1 MIKASTYRI
10 FPFGDNALTIDY
22 GNHINEEINKEILRR
37 FEYLQQNPI
46 PGMIEAVPAYSSLTI
61 YYDVIALRKSTP
73 PGLTVFDQVREEVNS
88 MMVKEVRVD
97 LPSVAQ
103 TVPVCYDEMFAPDL
117 ASLAHHKKIS
127 PEEVIAIH
135 TSRTYRI
142 YMLGFIPGFTYM
154 GLVDDRLVMPR
165 KTQPGPIP
173 QGSIGIA
180 GKQTGIYP
188 FASQGGWHI
197 IGRTPLR
204 LFDAKR
210 EIPVLLKAGDTV
222 QFVSISKH
230 EFANY

>member
-1 MIKASTYRI
+1 MTKAITYRI
-10 FPFGDNALTIDY
+10 FPLGDNALTVDY
-22 GNHINEEINKEILRR
+22 GNHIDEKTNKEILRR
-37 FEYLQQNPI
+37 FEYLKQNPVA
-46 PGMIEAVPAYSSLTI
+46 GMIEAVPAYSSLTI
-61 YYDVIALRKSTP
+61 YYDVVALRKTMP
-73 PGLTVFDQVREEVNS
+73 AGLTVFNQVKEEVIS
-88 MMVKEVRVD
+88 MMDKEVNVD
-97 LPSVAQ
+97 LPSVTQ
-103 TVPVCYDEMFAPDL
+103 TVPVCYDEMFAPDM
-117 ASLAHHKKIS
+117 ASLALHKKIS

-165 KTQPGPIP
+165 KTHPVPVA

-197 IGRTPLR
+197 IGRTPLG
-204 LFDAKR
+204 LFDAKQ
-210 EIPVLLKAGDTV
+210 ENPVLLKAGDIV